1 MNGGLGNQIFQV
13 AASYEIA
20 KKHDMNLILVYKD
33 NYRRHMAHNK
43 SKDEFFSSIFI
54 HFDTIAYSEIDFS
67 HVIRYNESKCFDYTD
82 NIIQKESDYYLEGYF
97 QNKKY
102 LHTYKSELLDLIR
115 NPIICRELTTKY
127 TLLDES
133 YFIHVR
139 RGDFIHN
146 PTYSFDRDYYFMNA
160 INYIMNKEEN
170 LYVHFFIVSD
180 NIEFCKYN
188 YLFHNIPRKTFIDD
202 GMNTLDTLYFM
213 SLCKKGGICSNSTF
227 SGWATVLNPNPNKT
241 IVVPKQWI
249 NIDYPYIIPFEY
261 TVAI

>member
-1 MNGGLGNQIFQV
+1 MHGGLGNQLFQV
-13 AASYEIA
+13 AASYELA
-20 KKHDMNLILVYKD
+20 KTHNMKLVLVYKD
-33 NYRRHMAHNK
+33 NYRRHMAHNT
-43 SKDEFFSSIFI
+43 SKDEFFSSIFQ
-54 HFDTIAYSEIDFS
+54 HFDTIAYNDIDFS
-67 HVIRYNESKCFDYTD
+67 HVIQYSESESKCFDYNT
-82 NIIQKESDYYLEGYF
+82 NIIQKESDYYMEGYF
-97 QNKKY
+97 QNKNY
-102 LHTYKSELLDLIR
+102 YKNDFLDLIR
-115 NPIICRELTTKY
+115 NPIICNQLTNKY
-127 TLLDES
+127 PILYDS

-139 RGDFIHN
+139 RGDYINN
-146 PTYSFDRDYYFMNA
+146 PTYIFNRDYYFMNA

-180 NIEFCKYN
+180 DIPFCKTN

-227 SGWATVLNPNPNKT
+227 SGWATVLNTNPDKT